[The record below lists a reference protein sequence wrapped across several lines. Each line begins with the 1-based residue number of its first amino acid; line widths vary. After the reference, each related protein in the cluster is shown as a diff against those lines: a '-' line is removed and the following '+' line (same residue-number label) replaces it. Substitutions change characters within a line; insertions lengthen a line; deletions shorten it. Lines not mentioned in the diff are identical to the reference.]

1 MWHLLNCFNYCIY
14 ICTPISILQILTH
27 LLKNCLLRN
36 DYCQTPFLIRGIQG
50 KQHEQAL
57 ALSDLT
63 ENGISQS
70 SVQTTGPTLGI
81 SNQDRFSI
89 EKGILT
95 KLLQELKKRSR
106 ATPRQFIS
114 RTYNSNINSEVK
126 KMLLLLILLS
136 PHN

>member
-1 MWHLLNCFNYCIY
+1 M
-14 ICTPISILQILTH
+14 
-27 LLKNCLLRN
+27 
-36 DYCQTPFLIRGIQG
+36 
-50 KQHEQAL
+50 

-63 ENGISQS
+63 ENFISQS

-81 SNQDRFSI
+81 SNQDGFSV

-106 ATPRQFIS
+106 ATTGQFIS
-114 RTYNSNINSEVK
+114 RTYNSSINSEVE

-136 PHN
+136 AHN

>member
-1 MWHLLNCFNYCIY
+1 M
-14 ICTPISILQILTH
+14 
-27 LLKNCLLRN
+27 
-36 DYCQTPFLIRGIQG
+36 
-50 KQHEQAL
+50 